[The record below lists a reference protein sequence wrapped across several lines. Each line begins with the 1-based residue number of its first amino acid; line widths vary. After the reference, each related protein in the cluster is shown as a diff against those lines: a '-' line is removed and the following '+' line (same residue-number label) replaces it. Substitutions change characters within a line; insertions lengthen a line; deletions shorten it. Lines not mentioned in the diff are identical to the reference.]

1 MALEWRPI
9 VRLLGRRHFSDKKDD
24 FLLIREYISR
34 EEQCSL
40 LCEVS
45 RVLRKTSWNSEHF
58 DSVIVNYR
66 ESSVGPSSRIG
77 LYPAINQL
85 YEKVQ
90 RNFFTNER
98 KMLDPHVLQL
108 APEGYI
114 LPHLDNAS
122 SAIIV
127 TAFS

>member
-1 MALEWRPI
+1 MILKWRLSARPL
-9 VRLLGRRHFSDKKDD
+9 RGRYFSDRRKD

-34 EEQCSL
+34 EAQCEL

-45 RVLRKTSWNSEHF
+45 KVLRKASWNSEHF

-66 ESSVGPSSRIG
+66 ESSVGFSSRIG
-77 LYPAINQL
+77 LYPAINRL
-85 YEKVQ
+85 YDKIQ
-90 RNFFTNER
+90 NDFFADGK

-114 LPHLDNAS
+114 LPHLDNVANTNMFSPS
-122 SAIIV
+122 S
-127 TAFS
+127 